1 MDEST
6 VTPAERGVHAAG
18 SRPAGGSPSARATV
32 TPAERGVHAAALAAL
47 PRATPRRIERLL
59 GRREPAKVW
68 ERVSRGEMPEWVAS
82 EDLHDIWRDHARG
95 TDLDE
100 LGRRLESLDAWVTT
114 PASADH
120 PAAIAGD
127 IDPAPILFRRGR
139 VPDPAA
145 PAVAIVGTRRC
156 TPTGRSVA
164 MELGSGLAAA
174 GVTVVSGL
182 ALGIDGAA
190 HRGALAADGAP
201 VVGVV
206 GSGLDVPYPRGNRD
220 LWDAVAEA
228 GTLLGEAPLGAEP
241 EGWRFPA
248 RNRLLAALADVV
260 VVVES
265 KRAGGSMHT
274 VEEATRRAVTVMAVP
289 GSVRNPAAAGTNLL
303 LSEGCP
309 PACCTDDVLV
319 ALGLATAGAT
329 PGAGLPASAAGTDA
343 TGTGV
348 AGTGGKRSG
357 ASGTGGR
364 RSGVAGTGGRRSG
377 ASATGGRRSG
387 ASGGPIGVG
396 SLDPLQQ
403 RLLELLDDGPVSLDV
418 LVLRAGAPVPEV
430 LVAAE
435 GLERSGLLARDG
447 ARVLRA

>member
-1 MDEST
+1 MDK
-6 VTPAERGVHAAG
+6 G
-18 SRPAGGSPSARATV
+18 AT
-32 TPAERGVHAAALAAL
+32 TANERGVHAAALASL
-47 PRATPRRIERLL
+47 PRATPRRLHRLL
-59 GRREPAKVW
+59 AGREPADVW
-68 ERVSRGEMPEWVAS
+68 EALKRGDAPVPTEEA
-82 EDLHDIWRDHARG
+82 DLGAVWSDHAHG
-95 TDLDE
+95 IDLAAMAE
-100 LGRRLESLDAWVTT
+100 RLEALDAWVTT
-114 PASADH
+114 PAGAQH
-120 PAAIAGD
+120 PPAIAND
-127 IDPAPILFRRGR
+127 IDPAPVLFRRGR

-145 PAVAIVGTRRC
+145 LAVAIVGTRRC

-164 MELGSGLAAA
+164 MELGAGLASA

-220 LWDAVAEA
+220 LWDVVAKA

-289 GSVRNPAAAGTNLL
+289 GSVRNPAAAGTNQL

-319 ALGLATAGAT
+319 ALGLATAGASGEASEAS
-329 PGAGLPASAAGTDA
+329 PRAG
-343 TGTGV
+343 GV
-348 AGTGGKRSG
+348 DT
-357 ASGTGGR
+357 
-364 RSGVAGTGGRRSG
+364 
-377 ASATGGRRSG
+377 
-387 ASGGPIGVG
+387 G
-396 SLDPLQQ
+396 SLDPLQR
-403 RLLELLDDGPVSLDV
+403 RLLDLLDDGPVSLDG
-418 LVLRAGAPVPEV
+418 LVLRAGVPAPEV
-430 LVAAE
+430 LVAVE
-435 GLERSGLLARDG
+435 GLERVGLLARDG

>member
-1 MDEST
+1 MDDVDRT
-6 VTPAERGVHAAG
+6 DRG
-18 SRPAGGSPSARATV
+18 SLSAVGVDA
-32 TPAERGVHAAALAAL
+32 PGRGIHAAALASL
-47 PRATPRRIERLL
+47 PRSTPKRLQRLL
-59 GRREPAKVW
+59 GERDPAEVW
-68 ERVSRGEMPEWVAS
+68 EKVVRG
-82 EDLHDIWRDHARG
+82 DIVGAAADDDMRAIWSAHARE
-95 TDLDE
+95 TDLEAVAAE
-100 LGRRLESLDAWVTT
+100 LEALDAWVTT
-114 PASADH
+114 AASPHH
-120 PAAIAGD
+120 PSALVDD
-127 IDPAPILFRRGR
+127 IDPAPVVFRRGR
-139 VPDPAA
+139 VSDPSA

-156 TPTGRSVA
+156 TPTGRSVS

-174 GVTVVSGL
+174 GMTVVSGL

-206 GSGLDVPYPRGNRD
+206 GSGLDVVYPRGNRD
-220 LWDAVAEA
+220 LWDAVSAS
-228 GTLLGEAPLGAEP
+228 GTLLTEAPLGAEP

-274 VEEATRRAVTVMAVP
+274 VEEAIRRGVTVMAVP

-309 PACCTDDVLV
+309 PACSTEDVLV
-319 ALGLATAGAT
+319 ALGLATESASAVTGSAGA
-329 PGAGLPASAAGTDA
+329 AEPARH
-343 TGTGV
+343 
-348 AGTGGKRSG
+348 TGG
-357 ASGTGGR
+357 A
-364 RSGVAGTGGRRSG
+364 
-377 ASATGGRRSG
+377 
-387 ASGGPIGVG
+387 

-418 LVLRAGAPVPEV
+418 LVLRAAAPVPEV

>member
-1 MDEST
+1 MDEHHPAST
-6 VTPAERGVHAAG
+6 DRGVHG
-18 SRPAGGSPSARATV
+18 RRGDHCDGGSPHESP
-32 TPAERGVHAAALAAL
+32 PASTDRGVHAAALASL
-47 PRATPRRIERLL
+47 PRATPRRLDRLL
-59 GRREPAKVW
+59 RRRNPARVW
-68 ERVSRGEMPEWVAS
+68 ERVERGEMPKWVAGD
-82 EDLHDIWRDHARG
+82 DLHDLWRDHARG
-95 TDLDE
+95 TDLDG
-100 LGRRLESLDAWVTT
+100 LGSRLESLDAWVTT
-114 PASADH
+114 PASAHH
-120 PAAIAGD
+120 PLTITYD
-127 IDPAPILFRRGR
+127 IDPAPVLFRRGR
-139 VPDPAA
+139 VPDPTA

-190 HRGALAADGAP
+190 HRGALAADAAP

-206 GSGLDVPYPRGNRD
+206 GSGLDVVYPRGNRD
-220 LWDAVAEA
+220 LWEAVSAA
-228 GTLLGEAPLGAEP
+228 GTLMGEAPLGAEP

-248 RNRLLAALADVV
+248 RNRLLAALANVV

-274 VEEATRRAVTVMAVP
+274 VEEAIRREVTVMAVP

-329 PGAGLPASAAGTDA
+329 SGAAGPGSTVD
-343 TGTGV
+343 GPS
-348 AGTGGKRSG
+348 AGSG
-357 ASGTGGR
+357 IDISG
-364 RSGVAGTGGRRSG
+364 
-377 ASATGGRRSG
+377 
-387 ASGGPIGVG
+387 
-396 SLDPLQQ
+396 LDQLEK
-403 RLLELLDDGPVSLDV
+403 RLLELLDDGPVGLDV
-418 LVLRAGAPVPEV
+418 LVLRAAAPVPEV

-435 GLERSGLLARDG
+435 GLERLGLLARDG
-447 ARVLRA
+447 ALVLRA

>member
-1 MDEST
+1 M
-6 VTPAERGVHAAG
+6 AETTAAPIG
-18 SRPAGGSPSARATV
+18 RD
-32 TPAERGVHAAALAAL
+32 RGVHAAALASL
-47 PRATPRRIERLL
+47 PRSTPKRLHRLL
-59 GRREPAKVW
+59 GERDPAEVW
-68 ERVSRGEMPEWVAS
+68 EEVVRG
-82 EDLHDIWRDHARG
+82 DIAGAAADDELREFWRAHACD
-95 TDLDE
+95 TDLDAVAAE
-100 LGRRLESLDAWVTT
+100 LEALDAWVTT
-114 PASADH
+114 AASANH
-120 PAAIAGD
+120 PPALVDD
-127 IDPAPILFRRGR
+127 IDPAPVVFRRGH
-139 VPDPAA
+139 VPDPSA

-156 TPTGRSVA
+156 TPTGRSVS

-190 HRGALAADGAP
+190 HRGALAAAGAP

-206 GSGLDVPYPRGNRD
+206 GSGLDVVYPRGNRD
-220 LWDAVAEA
+220 LWDAVSTS
-228 GTLLGEAPLGAEP
+228 GTLLTEAPLGAEP

-274 VEEATRRAVTVMAVP
+274 VEEAIRRAVTVMAVP

-309 PACCTDDVLV
+309 PACSPDDVLV
-319 ALGLATAGAT
+319 ALGLATAGASRG
-329 PGAGLPASAAGTDA
+329 PVEPH
-343 TGTGV
+343 
-348 AGTGGKRSG
+348 
-357 ASGTGGR
+357 R
-364 RSGVAGTGGRRSG
+364 R
-377 ASATGGRRSG
+377 
-387 ASGGPIGVG
+387 IDLD

-403 RLLELLDDGPVSLDV
+403 RLLDLLDDGPVSLDT
-418 LVLRAGAPVPEV
+418 LVLRAGAPVPKV
-430 LVAAE
+430 LAAAD

>member
-1 MDEST
+1 MGDT
-6 VTPAERGVHAAG
+6 TATP
-18 SRPAGGSPSARATV
+18 T
-32 TPAERGVHAAALAAL
+32 ERGVHAAALASL
-47 PRATPRRIERLL
+47 PRATPRRLDRLL
-59 GRREPAKVW
+59 GKQDPAKVW
-68 ERVSRGEMPEWVAS
+68 KKVETGQMAKWVAG
-82 EDLHDIWRDHARG
+82 DGLHDVWRDHACG
-95 TDLDE
+95 TDLAAVAE
-100 LGRRLESLDAWVTT
+100 RLESLDAWVTT
-114 PASADH
+114 RASRQH
-120 PAAIAGD
+120 PLALIYD

-139 VPDPAA
+139 LPDPFA
-145 PAVAIVGTRRC
+145 PAAAIVGTRRC

-206 GSGLDVPYPRGNRD
+206 GSGLDVVYPRGNRD
-220 LWDAVAEA
+220 LWDAVAET

-274 VEEATRRAVTVMAVP
+274 VEEAIRREVTVMAVP
-289 GSVRNPAAAGTNLL
+289 GSVRNPAAEGTNLL
-303 LSEGCP
+303 LSEGCA
-309 PACCTDDVLV
+309 PACSTEDVLV
-319 ALGLATAGAT
+319 ALELATAGP
-329 PGAGLPASAAGTDA
+329 PGGTQPSLA
-343 TGTGV
+343 LSRRV
-348 AGTGGKRSG
+348 HSG
-357 ASGTGGR
+357 NAVSG
-364 RSGVAGTGGRRSG
+364 
-377 ASATGGRRSG
+377 
-387 ASGGPIGVG
+387 IE
-396 SLDPLQQ
+396 LDLLQK
-403 RLLELLDDGPVSLDV
+403 RLLDLLDDGPVSLDT
-418 LVLRAGAPVPEV
+418 LVLRTGAPAPEV

-435 GLERSGLLARDG
+435 GLERLGLLARDG

>member
-1 MDEST
+1 M
-6 VTPAERGVHAAG
+6 
-18 SRPAGGSPSARATV
+18 
-32 TPAERGVHAAALAAL
+32 
-47 PRATPRRIERLL
+47 
-59 GRREPAKVW
+59 AK
-68 ERVSRGEMPEWVAS
+68 WVAGD
-82 EDLHDIWRDHARG
+82 DLHEVWRDHACG
-95 TDLDE
+95 TDLDA
-100 LGRRLESLDAWVTT
+100 LRSRLESLDAWVTT
-114 PASADH
+114 PASAEH
-120 PAAIAGD
+120 PSTITYD

-139 VPDPAA
+139 VPNPVAPAA
-145 PAVAIVGTRRC
+145 AIVGTRRC

-220 LWDAVAEA
+220 LWDAVADA

-265 KRAGGSMHT
+265 KRVGGSMHT
-274 VEEATRRAVTVMAVP
+274 VEEAIRREVTVMAVP

-303 LSEGCP
+303 LSEGCA
-309 PACCTDDVLV
+309 PACSTDDVLV
-319 ALGLATAGAT
+319 ALGLATAGAAR
-329 PGAGLPASAAGTDA
+329 GAVERD
-343 TGTGV
+343 
-348 AGTGGKRSG
+348 
-357 ASGTGGR
+357 R
-364 RSGVAGTGGRRSG
+364 RVDLD
-377 ASATGGRRSG
+377 
-387 ASGGPIGVG
+387 

-418 LVLRAGAPVPEV
+418 LVLRAAAPVPDV
-430 LVAAE
+430 LVAAD
-435 GLERSGLLARDG
+435 GLEHLGLLARDG

>member
-1 MDEST
+1 MDES
-6 VTPAERGVHAAG
+6 
-18 SRPAGGSPSARATV
+18 AT
-32 TPAERGVHAAALAAL
+32 TWTEQGVHAAALASL
-47 PRATPRRIERLL
+47 PRSSPRRLDRLLSGRDPAEVWEEVKRGDVAASVVDEKVRALWSDHSRSIDLAAMAERL
-59 GRREPAKVW
+59 EA
-68 ERVSRGEMPEWVAS
+68 
-82 EDLHDIWRDHARG
+82 
-95 TDLDE
+95 
-100 LGRRLESLDAWVTT
+100 LDAWVTT
-114 PASADH
+114 AASVQH
-120 PAAIAGD
+120 PPAIAND
-127 IDPAPILFRRGR
+127 IDPAPVLFRRGR
-139 VPDPAA
+139 LADPTA

-164 MELGSGLAAA
+164 MELGAGLAAA

-220 LWDAVAEA
+220 LWDAVAKA
-228 GTLLGEAPLGAEP
+228 GTLLSEAPLGAEP

-289 GSVRNPAAAGTNLL
+289 GSVRNPAAAGTNQL

-319 ALGLATAGAT
+319 ALGLATAGT
-329 PGAGLPASAAGTDA
+329 SGDAGGLDFTERGRAGAAGSRDPA
-343 TGTGV
+343 
-348 AGTGGKRSG
+348 A
-357 ASGTGGR
+357 
-364 RSGVAGTGGRRSG
+364 
-377 ASATGGRRSG
+377 
-387 ASGGPIGVG
+387 
-396 SLDPLQQ
+396 LDPLQR
-403 RLLELLDDGPVSLDV
+403 RLLDLLDDGPVSLDG
-418 LVLRAGAPVPEV
+418 LVLRAGVPAPEV
-430 LVAAE
+430 LVAVE
-435 GLERSGLLARDG
+435 GLERVGLLARDG

>member
-1 MDEST
+1 MDDVT
-6 VTPAERGVHAAG
+6 VADRGVC
-18 SRPAGGSPSARATV
+18 
-32 TPAERGVHAAALAAL
+32 AAALASL
-47 PRATPRRIERLL
+47 PRATPRRLERLL
-59 GRREPAKVW
+59 GRRDPAKVW
-68 ERVSRGEMPEWVAS
+68 DKVMRGEMAKWVAG
-82 EDLHDIWRDHARG
+82 EDLHDLWRDHARG

-100 LGRRLESLDAWVTT
+100 LGSRLESLDAWVTT
-114 PASADH
+114 PASAQH
-120 PAAIAGD
+120 PFAITYD
-127 IDPAPILFRRGR
+127 IDPAPVLFRRGR
-139 VPDPAA
+139 LADPVA

-164 MELGSGLAAA
+164 MELGSGLATA

-206 GSGLDVPYPRGNRD
+206 GSGLDVVYPRGNRD
-220 LWDAVAEA
+220 LWDAVAGA
-228 GTLLGEAPLGAEP
+228 GTLLTEAPLGAEP

-274 VEEATRRAVTVMAVP
+274 VEEAIRREVTVMAVP
-289 GSVRNPAAAGTNLL
+289 GSVRNPAAEGTNLL
-303 LSEGCP
+303 LSEGCA

-329 PGAGLPASAAGTDA
+329 RDVMQPSLAVVGYRPD
-343 TGTGV
+343 
-348 AGTGGKRSG
+348 
-357 ASGTGGR
+357 R
-364 RSGVAGTGGRRSG
+364 R
-377 ASATGGRRSG
+377 
-387 ASGGPIGVG
+387 IDIG

-403 RLLELLDDGPVSLDV
+403 RLLELLDDGPVSLDA

-430 LVAAE
+430 LVAAD
-435 GLERSGLLARDG
+435 GLESIGLLARDG
-447 ARVLRA
+447 SRVLRA

>member
-1 MDEST
+1 MDD
-6 VTPAERGVHAAG
+6 VTATPKQWSVDDGPATPKERGVY
-18 SRPAGGSPSARATV
+18 
-32 TPAERGVHAAALAAL
+32 AAALASL
-47 PRATPRRIERLL
+47 PRATPRRLDRLL
-59 GRREPAKVW
+59 RKQDPAKVW
-68 ERVSRGEMPEWVAS
+68 KKVETGQMAKWVAGD
-82 EDLHDIWRDHARG
+82 DLHDIWRDHARG
-95 TDLDE
+95 TDLTAMAAQ
-100 LGRRLESLDAWVTT
+100 LESLDAWVTT
-114 PASADH
+114 PANIQH
-120 PAAIAGD
+120 PFALIYD
-127 IDPAPILFRRGR
+127 LDPAPILFRRGR
-139 VPDPAA
+139 MPDPTA

-190 HRGALAADGAP
+190 HRGALAGGAP

-206 GSGLDVPYPRGNRD
+206 GSGLDVVYPRGNRD
-220 LWDAVAEA
+220 LWEAVSAA
-228 GTLLGEAPLGAEP
+228 GTLLSEAPLGAEP

-274 VEEATRRAVTVMAVP
+274 VEEAIRREVTVMAVP
-289 GSVRNPAAAGTNLL
+289 GSVRNPAAEGTNLL
-303 LSEGCP
+303 LSEGCT
-309 PACCTDDVLV
+309 PACSTDDVLV
-319 ALGLATAGAT
+319 ALGLATAGA
-329 PGAGLPASAAGTDA
+329 S
-343 TGTGV
+343 
-348 AGTGGKRSG
+348 
-357 ASGTGGR
+357 GGR
-364 RSGVAGTGGRRSG
+364 QPSMISQ
-377 ASATGGRRSG
+377 
-387 ASGGPIGVG
+387 PH
-396 SLDPLQQ
+396 LDSLQQ

-435 GLERSGLLARDG
+435 GLERLGLLARDG

>member
-1 MDEST
+1 MDEAT
-6 VTPAERGVHAAG
+6 ATPHRRDRGA
-18 SRPAGGSPSARATV
+18 
-32 TPAERGVHAAALAAL
+32 HAAALASL
-47 PRATPRRIERLL
+47 PRATPRRLERLL
-59 GRREPAKVW
+59 GRRDPAEVWKKV
-68 ERVSRGEMPEWVAS
+68 ERGEMPAWVAG
-82 EDLHDIWRDHARG
+82 EDLHDVWRDHARG
-95 TDLDE
+95 ADLGALDSC
-100 LGRRLESLDAWVTT
+100 LESLDAWVTT
-114 PASADH
+114 SASVQHPPAITD
-120 PAAIAGD
+120 D

-206 GSGLDVPYPRGNRD
+206 GSGLDVVYPRGNRD
-220 LWDAVAEA
+220 LWDVVADA

-248 RNRLLAALADVV
+248 RNRLLVALADVV

-265 KRAGGSMHT
+265 KPAGGSMHT
-274 VEEATRRAVTVMAVP
+274 VEEAIRREVTVMAVP

-303 LSEGCP
+303 LSEGCV
-309 PACCTDDVLV
+309 PACSTDDVLV

-329 PGAGLPASAAGTDA
+329 RDA
-343 TGTGV
+343 
-348 AGTGGKRSG
+348 RQSD
-357 ASGTGGR
+357 R
-364 RSGVAGTGGRRSG
+364 L
-377 ASATGGRRSG
+377 
-387 ASGGPIGVG
+387 IDVG

-403 RLLELLDDGPVSLDV
+403 RLLELIDDGPLSLDM
-418 LVLRAGAPVPEV
+418 LVLRAAAPAPDV

-435 GLERSGLLARDG
+435 GLERLGLLARDG